1 MEAGGLEG
9 DVAHVQPS
17 LVGKYGIK
25 FSGKHLSR
33 ASLFRMKVR
42 QVREELGCDEP
53 SPQDTHLGALLQ
65 PLELCDSLAQLEHL
79 SISKQ
84 VSCVCPYPWHLMHL
98 IGIRKSLRTLTRWSS
113 MQIRLVRSLLAV
125 SGLRHATFKV
135 AVAWLG
141 DLFSGCLHH
150 DANTIEP
157 STKSFS
163 LSILRR

>member
-9 DVAHVQPS
+9 DIAHVQPS
-17 LVGKYGIK
+17 LVGKYSIK
-25 FSGKHLSR
+25 FSGKRLSK
-33 ASLFRMKVR
+33 ASLFRMKVG

-65 PLELCDSLAQLEHL
+65 LLELCDSLVQLEHL

-98 IGIRKSLRTLTRWSS
+98 IGIRKSLRTVTRWSS
-113 MQIRLVRSLLAV
+113 TRIRPVRSLLAV

-141 DLFSGCLHH
+141 DLFSGRLHH

-157 STKSFS
+157 STKPFS